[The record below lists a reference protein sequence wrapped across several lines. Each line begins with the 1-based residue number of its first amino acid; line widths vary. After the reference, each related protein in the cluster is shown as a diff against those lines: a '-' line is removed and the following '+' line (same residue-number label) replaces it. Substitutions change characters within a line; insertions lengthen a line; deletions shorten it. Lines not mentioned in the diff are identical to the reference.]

1 MLPLSPVFHY
11 YLPKARK
18 ITTLSNSSSI
28 PMRWRYCKEILHRIY
43 PDGAIQAYIDYKTG
57 HDLHVDHIH
66 VRVAIWGY
74 DERGK

>member
-1 MLPLSPVFHY
+1 
-11 YLPKARK
+11 
-18 ITTLSNSSSI
+18 
-28 PMRWRYCKEILHRIY
+28 MRWRYCKEILRRIY